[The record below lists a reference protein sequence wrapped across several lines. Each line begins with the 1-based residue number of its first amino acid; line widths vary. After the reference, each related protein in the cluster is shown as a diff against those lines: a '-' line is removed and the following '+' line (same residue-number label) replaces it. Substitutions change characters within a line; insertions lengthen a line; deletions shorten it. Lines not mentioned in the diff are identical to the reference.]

1 MDERILQNK
10 GGISITAWSR
20 KSLPAETAITTR
32 GHNLSGLAAF
42 IWNPSILFRIKYMN
56 QVLRKCADVICWM
69 KCFMY
74 NLHSS
79 SGTPEGF
86 ETFVL
91 AQLLYLCISI
101 CLLMP
106 MQKQGFAP
114 VWRIYKTS
122 LLMLH
127 NISFLRSVRI
137 LFWIII
143 LNSAPRWVKAGH
155 LAAP

>member
-1 MDERILQNK
+1 
-10 GGISITAWSR
+10 
-20 KSLPAETAITTR
+20 
-32 GHNLSGLAAF
+32 
-42 IWNPSILFRIKYMN
+42 MN

-91 AQLLYLCISI
+91 TQLLYLCISI
-101 CLLMP
+101 CLLML

-114 VWRIYKTS
+114 
-122 LLMLH
+122 L
-127 NISFLRSVRI
+127 
-137 LFWIII
+137 
-143 LNSAPRWVKAGH
+143 
-155 LAAP
+155 